1 MIAGAR
7 IVGGAQRGGRAAV
20 ANRRAGAGC
29 GPAERRAERQKGPG
43 RRGRRSQVVGVGI
56 GRKNVD
62 GRIAHLANE
71 SFLVGG
77 RDEHAECV
85 VEELLRS
92 EHRNARIDV
101 FGDRVVDTAAR
112 EREDVFVHVVERTR
126 RPKVDRCAQRSF
138 LDIRRRGLAHRER
151 GEDFCREDVEV
162 EAAPAV
168 AGAVDVARSGL
179 RGAFHA
185 VDAHAGEAGSKTAHG
200 NVSTF
205 TAIGAR
211 ERHARNALH

>member
-1 MIAGAR
+1 MLNAVEIAGAR
-7 IVGGAQRGGRAAV
+7 IVGGAQRGSRAAV
-20 ANRRAGAGC
+20 ANRRAGTRC
-29 GPAERRAERQKGPG
+29 GPAEGRAERQKGPG
-43 RRGRRSQVVGVGI
+43 RRGRRGQVVGVGI

-71 SFLVGG
+71 PFLISG
-77 RDEHAECV
+77 RDEHAKCV
-85 VEELLRS
+85 VEEFFRR

-101 FGDRVVDTAAR
+101 FGNRVVDTAAR
-112 EREDVFVHVVERTR
+112 EREYVFVHVIERTR
-126 RPKVDRCAQRSF
+126 SPKVDRCTQGSF

-179 RGAFHA
+179 RGTFHA
-185 VDAHAGEAGSKTAHG
+185 VDAHAGEARSKAAHG

-205 TAIGAR
+205 TAIGA
-211 ERHARNALH
+211 